1 MKGNI
6 VMTKEIQHI
15 GASSTQQISF
25 IKPLSAGTYKAVLFN
40 METKKRFTGTILV
53 GN

>member
-1 MKGNI
+1 
-6 VMTKEIQHI
+6 MTKLIQHT

-40 METKKRFTGTILV
+40 IETKKRFTATILV